1 VTEKL
6 TPWRVTASADCS
18 QGESTSEL
26 NHPINLSHAE
36 SRAVTPIS
44 PAAQKFHRLILC
56 SFLDNS
62 FIFCKSSVPG
72 LLFGKWHI
80 ADANQNIA
88 DPHAAAIATLSMN
101 DRIIAPSHYYYLSI
115 IISPSLVGNLYR
127 QSDDRMVRCGLGT
140 NGTSQ
145 DLRSMAEIRA
155 KAVRC
160 STLS

>member
-6 TPWRVTASADCS
+6 TPWRVTASADC
-18 QGESTSEL
+18 
-26 NHPINLSHAE
+26 
-36 SRAVTPIS
+36 
-44 PAAQKFHRLILC
+44 
-56 SFLDNS
+56 S

-80 ADANQNIA
+80 TDANQNIA

-101 DRIIAPSHYYYLSI
+101 DRIIAPSHYYYI

-127 QSDDRMVRCGLGT
+127 QSDNRMVRCGFGT
-140 NGTSQ
+140 NETSQ

>member
-1 VTEKL
+1 MHLTYVTEKL

-72 LLFGKWHI
+72 LYSASG
-80 ADANQNIA
+80 
-88 DPHAAAIATLSMN
+88 TLLTQT
-101 DRIIAPSHYYYLSI
+101 RILQTRTPQQL
-115 IISPSLVGNLYR
+115 
-127 QSDDRMVRCGLGT
+127 
-140 NGTSQ
+140 
-145 DLRSMAEIRA
+145 LRS
-155 KAVRC
+155 
-160 STLS
+160 